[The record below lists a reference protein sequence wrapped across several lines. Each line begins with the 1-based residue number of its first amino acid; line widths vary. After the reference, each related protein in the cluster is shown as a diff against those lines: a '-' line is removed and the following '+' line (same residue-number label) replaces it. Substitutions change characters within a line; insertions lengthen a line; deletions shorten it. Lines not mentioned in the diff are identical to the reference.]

1 MTVRVEVQQVMPDD
15 WTGWKDDDEAR
26 PIFRRIVVE
35 DGRTPEV
42 RQHLRELR
50 RRGVKVGPLLGDEL
64 DRQPGDTLRGAPAG
78 FTHPA
83 LCGART
89 KAGHPCRAL
98 KVKGRKRCKWHG
110 GLSTGPRTA
119 EGKAHCTRNLPWA
132 KPRSDHPVR

>member
-1 MTVRVEVQQVMPDD
+1 MT
-15 WTGWKDDDEAR
+15 AR
-26 PIFRRIVVE
+26 LTFR
-35 DGRTPEV
+35 
-42 RQHLRELR
+42 H
-50 RRGVKVGPLLGDEL
+50 KL
-64 DRQPGDTLRGAPAG
+64 DRQPGDTKRGIPAG

-119 EGKAHCTRNLPWA
+119 EGKARCTANLPA
-132 KPRSDHPVR
+132 RSICRLIKRAIDSGA

>member
-1 MTVRVEVQQVMPDD
+1 MIARVEVQEIDPDN
-15 WTGWKDDDEAR
+15 WSGCGNTLPHLR
-26 PIFRRIVVE
+26 FRRVVAD
-35 DGRTPEV
+35 DGHTPEV

-50 RRGVKVGPLLGDEL
+50 ARGVKVGPLLGDEL
-64 DRQPGDTLRGAPAG
+64 DHQPGDTLRGVPAG

-89 KAGHPCRAL
+89 KANHPCRAL

-119 EGKAHCTRNLPWA
+119 EGKARCTRNLPWA
-132 KPRSDHPVR
+132 RKQTS